1 MSARLSFVPLAALAL
16 CATAAF
22 APAQA
27 SDRQFFDSIEGQ
39 WQGPGEIVAGKYK
52 GTKLVC
58 NLAGD
63 SLTSKSEGISL
74 DGNCRVGV
82 FSQKMSATIS
92 RKGKTYTGKFLDGA
106 KGEGLD
112 VVSGRV
118 ERDNVVIGINRKA
131 LDGAMVARLTNPETM
146 NITISVKV
154 GETLVPVIGM
164 TLKRDLDRIATGS
177 VR

>member
-1 MSARLSFVPLAALAL
+1 MSARFSFVPLAALAL
-16 CATAAF
+16 SAATAI
-22 APAQA
+22 APVEA

-52 GTKLVC
+52 GTKFTC

-63 SLTSKSEGISL
+63 SLAAKNEGITL

-92 RKGKTYTGKFLDGA
+92 RKGKTYTGKFLDGS

-118 ERDNVVIGINRKA
+118 GPDNVVVGINRKA
-131 LDGAMVARLTNPETM
+131 LDGAMVARLTSPETM

-154 GETLVPVIGM
+154 GETMVPVIGM